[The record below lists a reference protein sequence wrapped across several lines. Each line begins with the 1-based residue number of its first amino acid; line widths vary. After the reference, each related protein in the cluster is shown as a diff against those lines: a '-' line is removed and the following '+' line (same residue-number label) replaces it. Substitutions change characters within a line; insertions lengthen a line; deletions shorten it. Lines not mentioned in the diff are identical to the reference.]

1 MEKGWIQNIHN
12 PCVVFVLLMPKK
24 DGKWRS
30 SYKDIE
36 SQVNRPSYRKNL
48 QKTKDIESQVQELL

>member
-1 MEKGWIQNIHN
+1 
-12 PCVVFVLLMPKK
+12 MPKK